1 MKKTYYHATD
11 MKNLISVYEKGLVRG
26 CDGIVYLT
34 EKPEESLRFIF
45 LRGYN
50 NALVLEVEL
59 DEKNVVETFD
69 HSYNF
74 FKCRSFGSTKDI
86 KPSQIKKYL
95 KYDLSCFRGSN
106 DD

>member
-11 MKNLISVYEKGLVRG
+11 MKNLISVSEKGLLRG

-59 DEKNVVETFD
+59 DEKDVVETFD

-74 FKCRSFGSTKDI
+74 FKFYRLA
-86 KPSQIKKYL
+86 YL
-95 KYDLSCFRGSN
+95 LWTIFCTCVKACTSSHL
-106 DD
+106 